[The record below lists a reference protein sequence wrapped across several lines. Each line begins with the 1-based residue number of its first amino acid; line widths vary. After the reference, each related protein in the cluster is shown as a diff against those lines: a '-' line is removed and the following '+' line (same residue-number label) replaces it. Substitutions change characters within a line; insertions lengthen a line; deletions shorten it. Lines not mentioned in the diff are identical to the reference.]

1 MKEFYFA
8 KKTHFFWPPREQQI
22 ISNNTLQGTESYTC
36 LLQALGQTHPWSNST
51 DANGGSSIANLK
63 RSKVTSQAGK
73 KKPNKKISKIKR
85 LQKSQKEKAGF
96 GVDLPS
102 GFWALRVT
110 CLWVF
115 ATASWETQVWL
126 HAKAEIPTSAHTVGS
141 WGFETSRNYRATW
154 NKTTRVG
161 NTELVAPLT
170 PGELHRGWL
179 SPTSCFKSIIRRES
193 AQLLPMAEKYSLLH
207 LKDGQGH

>member
-73 KKPNKKISKIKR
+73 KKPNKKISKIRR

-102 GFWALRVT
+102 GF
-110 CLWVF
+110 
-115 ATASWETQVWL
+115 
-126 HAKAEIPTSAHTVGS
+126 
-141 WGFETSRNYRATW
+141 
-154 NKTTRVG
+154 
-161 NTELVAPLT
+161 
-170 PGELHRGWL
+170 
-179 SPTSCFKSIIRRES
+179 
-193 AQLLPMAEKYSLLH
+193 
-207 LKDGQGH
+207 

>member
-73 KKPNKKISKIKR
+73 KKPNKKNLKNQEIA
-85 LQKSQKEKAGF
+85 KEPK
-96 GVDLPS
+96 
-102 GFWALRVT
+102 
-110 CLWVF
+110 
-115 ATASWETQVWL
+115 
-126 HAKAEIPTSAHTVGS
+126 
-141 WGFETSRNYRATW
+141 
-154 NKTTRVG
+154 
-161 NTELVAPLT
+161 
-170 PGELHRGWL
+170 
-179 SPTSCFKSIIRRES
+179 RES
-193 AQLLPMAEKYSLLH
+193 WIWSWFAFWFLSFEGYVPLGFCYSLLRNSGLVAHESWDSH
-207 LKDGQGH
+207 LSTHRRELRFRDKQELPCNL